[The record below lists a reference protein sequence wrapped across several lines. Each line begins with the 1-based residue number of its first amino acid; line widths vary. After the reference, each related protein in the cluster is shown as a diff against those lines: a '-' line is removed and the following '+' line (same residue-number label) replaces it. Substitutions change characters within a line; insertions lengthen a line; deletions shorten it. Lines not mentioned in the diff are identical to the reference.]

1 MENTKALSKMNKK
14 ELYDRCKDFQNIII
28 KFDKLIQEIQ
38 KQEQKLKIEYL
49 RDYFKLFQEN
59 EKLKKENKELKAQ
72 IKIKDEC
79 LEFINNQEEQ
89 SEELCDIIEKLKE
102 NKELQDKLDFIKKVK
117 EDYFKTIKWK
127 NDMIVDLENDKRSLL
142 KKIQRLEQT
151 ISNHEEDMKY
161 FSKKD

>member
-1 MENTKALSKMNKK
+1 MDANLLVKVADNLFAMPDFTKVK
-14 ELYDRCKDFQNIII
+14 E
-28 KFDKLIQEIQ
+28 EH
-38 KQEQKLKIEYL
+38 
-49 RDYFKLFQEN
+49 